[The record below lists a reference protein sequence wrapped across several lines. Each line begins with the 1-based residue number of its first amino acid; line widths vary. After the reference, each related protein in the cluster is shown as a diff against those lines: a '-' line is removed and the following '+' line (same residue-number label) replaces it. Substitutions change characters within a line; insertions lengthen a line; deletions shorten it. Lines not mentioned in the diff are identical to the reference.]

1 MKKSFLPNLT
11 AILIFLLF
19 PYVITILINGGDIVL
34 LDRAFDVESIL
45 PVVTMVQ
52 IDSYYELETIKAQVI
67 IARSNIYRQ
76 MQEQQDLRQ
85 VFLEIRDAFNENAE
99 KNIASFLYSGSKY
112 EKAVAE
118 TTGEVLTLE
127 NQLKLVPYHEIS
139 AGKTRDGTE
148 VLHSTDYEYLKSVNS
163 SVDKDAENFLNSAY
177 IDQNLLPENLS
188 IEARDSAGYVM
199 ELLADGSA
207 LEAESFRKGMGLTS
221 ANFTIQRTEDKIQF
235 LCKGRGHGLGFSQ
248 YGGNALAQKH
258 KTGEEILK
266 YYFPE
271 MEIIDI
277 HEILL

>member
-258 KTGEEILK
+258 KTGEEILE

>member
-11 AILIFLLF
+11 AILIFPLF
-19 PYVITILINGGDIVL
+19 PYAITILINGGDAAL
-34 LDRAFDVESIL
+34 LDRAFNVESIL

-52 IDSYYELETIKAQVI
+52 IDSHYELEAIKAQVI

-85 VFLEIRDAFNENAE
+85 VFWEIRDAFNENVE
-99 KNIASFLYSGSKY
+99 KNTASFLYAGSKY

-118 TTGEVLTLE
+118 TTGEVLALE
-127 NQLKLVPYHEIS
+127 NELKLLPYHEIS
-139 AGKTRDGTE
+139 AGKTRDGVE
-148 VLHSTDYEYLKSVNS
+148 VLHSADYEYLKSVNS
-163 SVDKDAENFLNSAY
+163 SVDKDAENFLNSVY
-177 IDQNLLPENLS
+177 IDQNLLTEDFS
-188 IEARDSAGYVM
+188 IETRDSAGYVT
-199 ELLADGSA
+199 ELLADGNI

-221 ANFTIQRTEDKIQF
+221 ANFTIQRTEDEVRF

-258 KTGEEILK
+258 KTGEEILE

-271 MEIIDI
+271 MEIVDI
-277 HEILL
+277 HEVLL